1 MLVRGSASCRQR
13 TVLVFYL
20 VTAVDSAWSADSDLE
35 TMERLQIGVGPRPK
49 SPLLLRD
56 QNKKAPLW
64 DYLMI

>member
-1 MLVRGSASCRQR
+1 MGRWKPHALSMGIKCKSVFRLMALRAS
-13 TVLVFYL
+13 T
-20 VTAVDSAWSADSDLE
+20 DSDLE

-56 QNKKAPLW
+56 QNKKALLW